1 MSLDAAVRTTTLVD
15 EIAFRIEKAI
25 LDGELASGSELNQ
38 EELCARL
45 GVSRTPVREALRKLD
60 AQGLVLLRPNRSAI
74 VRRRERVEVV
84 DLYRVRAEL
93 EGYACELACARP
105 IESYLI
111 EIEES
116 QVELE
121 TAATDL
127 HAIIHANDPARE
139 ARLHERLRNANDR
152 FHQTILDACG
162 SPVLAGLV
170 MQLWNAFPKDYVWRT
185 LLREEDEFALH
196 SKQHRRIL
204 AGLRDGDA
212 ARARAAMAEHVE
224 LSGQLLVAHLDQ
236 QGFWTPDA
244 TAGPSYDDGQEKQD
258 GR

>member
-1 MSLDAAVRTTTLVD
+1 MSLDSAVRTTTLVE

-25 LDGELASGSELNQ
+25 LDGELAAGSELHQ

-45 GVSRTPVREALRKLD
+45 GVSRTPVREALRLLD

-74 VRRRERVEVV
+74 VRRRERDEVV

-105 IESYLI
+105 IESFLI

-121 TAATDL
+121 NAAAHL
-127 HAIIHANDPARE
+127 HAIIDANDPARE
-139 ARLHERLRNANDR
+139 ARLHERLRDANDR

-162 SPVLAGLV
+162 SPMLGGLV
-170 MQLWNAFPKDYVWRT
+170 AQLWNAFPKDYVWRT
-185 LLREEDEFALH
+185 LVREEDEFALH
-196 SKQHRRIL
+196 SQQHRKIL
-204 AGLRDGDA
+204 AALREGDA
-212 ARARAAMAEHVE
+212 AQARAAMAEHVE
-224 LSGQLLVAHLDQ
+224 LSGQLLVSHLDQ
-236 QGFWTPDA
+236 QRFWAPDA
-244 TAGPSYDDGQEKQD
+244 AAGPSPDDPTGEA
-258 GR
+258 R